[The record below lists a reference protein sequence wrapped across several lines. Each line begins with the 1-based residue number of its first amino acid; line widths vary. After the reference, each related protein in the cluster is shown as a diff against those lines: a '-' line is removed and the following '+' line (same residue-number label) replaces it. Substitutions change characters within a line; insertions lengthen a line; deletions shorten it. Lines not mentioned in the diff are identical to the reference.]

1 MLPQI
6 KGLAHVRALPLKL
19 ISASLTIDAEFSKH
33 LKKVRR
39 NAPHCILGISSTPSV
54 GTSS

>member
-1 MLPQI
+1 MCNQ
-6 KGLAHVRALPLKL
+6 ALPLKL
-19 ISASLTIDAEFSKH
+19 ISASLTIDAEVSKH

-39 NAPHCILGISSTPSV
+39 NVPHCILGISSTPSV

>member
-1 MLPQI
+1 MSQASHQVLV
-6 KGLAHVRALPLKL
+6 L
-19 ISASLTIDAEFSKH
+19 SLTIDAEFSKH

-39 NAPHCILGISSTPSV
+39 NVPHCILGISSTPSV

>member
-1 MLPQI
+1 MCNQ
-6 KGLAHVRALPLKL
+6 ALPLKL
-19 ISASLTIDAEFSKH
+19 ISASLTIDSEVSKN

-39 NAPHCILGISSTPSV
+39 NVPHCILGISSTPSV